1 MLINTPSP
9 RCGVPDP
16 FGYLCQDNVARPYVD
31 ATTNTGLS
39 GDDEV
44 IAIPIGFSFSFY
56 GNTYTNVTVSSNG
69 NLQFT
74 TADTEYSNVCPLP
87 DPIMGFMIAPHWD
100 DLYLPSGGAVEYSLT
115 GSAPNRV
122 LTVEWDD
129 IQHFP
134 GSASG
139 ATFEAQLEETTN
151 DIYIL
156 YQDVD
161 FGDPTLNQGVSA
173 SVGIQNGT
181 IHLPYSCNEAVL
193 NAGQN
198 IRIYRPTGPTNTP
211 TTGPSPT
218 STPTSPPSGA
228 WTPIAPVMT
237 AVSRPA
243 GAYANGKFYVLSG
256 EESTG
261 TRPGTVQIFD
271 PGAGTWSLG
280 GQAKPVGVSNVCA
293 AAIGNM
299 IYVPAGYNGTSG
311 VTNLDVLDAT
321 TNTWTTVAT
330 DPVPDAL
337 FAHTCAAVGG
347 KLYVAGGS
355 NAGTAGTSAYVYDP
369 NAAAGSRWSAIGSLN
384 TARAY
389 AGGVAIA
396 GYVYVAGGLGTGG
409 TADQKNTVEQYNPA
423 TNTWTELT
431 ATMAQARGG
440 PGAYNG
446 GNYLVVCA
454 GGWTQYYTT
463 CESYNVH
470 TGGSWSTFPTMVTG
484 RRTFAYGWGGNTFF
498 AASGFAGSFLTQ
510 AERLGSVAPPT
521 SVELAGFEGQA
532 TSDLSPVWLLL
543 AVGATLLAL
552 SLRLRRR
559 SAHD

>member
-1 MLINTPSP
+1 
-9 RCGVPDP
+9 
-16 FGYLCQDNVARPYVD
+16 
-31 ATTNTGLS
+31 
-39 GDDEV
+39 
-44 IAIPIGFSFSFY
+44 
-56 GNTYTNVTVSSNG
+56 
-69 NLQFT
+69 
-74 TADTEYSNVCPLP
+74 
-87 DPIMGFMIAPHWD
+87 MIAPHWD
-100 DLYLPSGGAVEYSLT
+100 DLYLPSGGAVEYSVT

-129 IQHFP
+129 IQHYP

-139 ATFEAQLEETTN
+139 ATFEVQLEETTG
-151 DIYIL
+151 DIYFL

-311 VTNLDVLDAT
+311 VTNLDCWTPRPTPGRPSPPTLCLMPSSPTPVRRWAASC
-321 TNTWTTVAT
+321 TWRVAPT
-330 DPVPDAL
+330 LARL
-337 FAHTCAAVGG
+337 
-347 KLYVAGGS
+347 
-355 NAGTAGTSAYVYDP
+355 
-369 NAAAGSRWSAIGSLN
+369 
-384 TARAY
+384 ARA
-389 AGGVAIA
+389 
-396 GYVYVAGGLGTGG
+396 
-409 TADQKNTVEQYNPA
+409 
-423 TNTWTELT
+423 
-431 ATMAQARGG
+431 
-440 PGAYNG
+440 
-446 GNYLVVCA
+446 
-454 GGWTQYYTT
+454 
-463 CESYNVH
+463 
-470 TGGSWSTFPTMVTG
+470 
-484 RRTFAYGWGGNTFF
+484 
-498 AASGFAGSFLTQ
+498 
-510 AERLGSVAPPT
+510 PT
-521 SVELAGFEGQA
+521 S
-532 TSDLSPVWLLL
+532 TTP
-543 AVGATLLAL
+543 TLLPVRAGAQL
-552 SLRLRRR
+552 AR
-559 SAHD
+559 STPPAPTPVGWR